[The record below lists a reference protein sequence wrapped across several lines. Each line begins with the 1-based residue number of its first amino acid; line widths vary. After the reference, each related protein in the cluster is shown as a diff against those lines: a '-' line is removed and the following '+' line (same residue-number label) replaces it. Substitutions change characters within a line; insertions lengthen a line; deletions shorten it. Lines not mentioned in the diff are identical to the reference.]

1 MSGGDSLNTPEIR
14 PARADDLVAVVE
26 LLTACGLPAGDL
38 SAAHLGD
45 FFVAIAEKTPECPS
59 PRQKPG
65 SSSLDLLDSG
75 FRRNDE
81 LTVDQLLT
89 THRLVGVVGLEPLGS
104 FGLLRSLAVAPDC
117 RNTGLAHRLV
127 TACEERAKG
136 LHGISDLYLLTTT
149 AVEYFLRR
157 GYREVA
163 RESVPGAVATHPQ
176 FLGLC
181 PASARCLAKNLIA
194 PHTNNQTKETEGFAM
209 KKLEVFDPA
218 MCCSTGVCGVDVD
231 PVLVQFAADLQ
242 WLAEQN
248 VEVKRYNLGQEPQ
261 AFAANPVVIKE
272 MEAGMERLPILVV
285 DGSIVATGVYLSR
298 AQLAQKLGIA
308 LAREDKPRIKVGGSC
323 CNPKSGCC

>member
-1 MSGGDSLNTPEIR
+1 MSGGESLNTPEIR
-14 PARADDLVAVVE
+14 PATADDLTAAVE
-26 LLTACGLPAGDL
+26 LLTACGLPASDL
-38 SAAHLGD
+38 SVAHLAD
-45 FFVAIAEKTPECPS
+45 FLVATAS
-59 PRQKPG
+59 
-65 SSSLDLLDSG
+65 D
-75 FRRNDE
+75 
-81 LTVDQLLT
+81 
-89 THRLVGVVGLEPLGS
+89 RLVGVAGVEQLERV
-104 FGLLRSLAVAPDC
+104 GLLRSLAVAPDC

-127 TACEERAKG
+127 SACEERAKS

-149 AVEYFLRR
+149 VADYFLQR
-157 GYREVA
+157 GYREVPRA
-163 RESVPGAVATHPQ
+163 SVPGGVAAHPQ

-181 PASARCLAKNLIA
+181 PASARCLAKNLFA
-194 PHTNNQTKETEGFAM
+194 PHTNSPTKGIAM

-261 AFAANPVVIKE
+261 AFAANPAVIKE

-308 LAREDKPRIKVGGSC
+308 LASEDKPRIKVGGSC